1 MLLKAHRY
9 FVTKPAWFVLSFFA
23 GLFLFIKLAAFLLIA
38 FFAPS
43 AEFHMP
49 ASEAPTDRM
58 VLIALVVAPLLE
70 TLIYQYVPIRVL
82 LSIKPL
88 QKYPVVGIVVSTI
101 AFSLAHTNPAL
112 IIFSGVVLAYNFY
125 YFQKYKSVQF
135 AYWSTVLLHAFYNL
149 VTYLLAY
156 KYAWVWMQ

>member
-23 GLFLFIKLAAFLLIA
+23 GLFLLIKLAACLLIA
-38 FFAPS
+38 FFAPLVGFDMLP
-43 AEFHMP
+43 AEVL
-49 ASEAPTDRM
+49 TDSRLLRG
-58 VLIALVVAPLLE
+58 LIVAPLLE

-82 LSIKPL
+82 LSIKAL
-88 QKYPVVGIVVSTI
+88 QKYPVVSIIVSIIT
-101 AFSLAHTNPAL
+101 FSLAHTNPPI

-125 YFQKYKSVQF
+125 CFQKYKSVRF
-135 AYWSTVLLHAFYNL
+135 AYWSTVLLHFFYNL

-156 KYAWVWMQ
+156 KYAWVWG